1 MPLVAVVLAALF
13 AVASGQ
19 AALLHGTVYD
29 LSLDPVVGAVVEVNT
44 TPGQRF
50 LSTDGEYSFDLQPG
64 SYLLTAKKLSGDE
77 TVSSAEESILVEG
90 EGTFVLDLILYPEIL
105 SEEELLAPGALDD
118 VERDF
123 STPFPQLALIAAAAA
138 ATLLALIFMLFI
150 LGRASKRLS
159 SVEIVLAA
167 LRHRKHASKEQSEEK
182 QAKPSAPPSP
192 STPSVSSAGPSSESS
207 PESSP
212 ESPHESS
219 SELSP
224 ELSGLCG
231 IISAAGGR
239 MTQRDLRKELPYSE
253 AKVSLMVAELEGRG
267 ILKKFKKGRGNII
280 VLAKEHPGGEHR

>member
-1 MPLVAVVLAALF
+1 MPLVAVVLAALL
-13 AVASGQ
+13 AAASGQ

-29 LSLDPVVGAVVEVNT
+29 LSLDPTMGAVVEVNT

-138 ATLLALIFMLFI
+138 ATLLALVFMLFI

-159 SVEIVLAA
+159 SVEMVLAA
-167 LRHRKHASKEQSEEK
+167 LRHRKHALKEQSEEK
-182 QAKPSAPPSP
+182 QAEPSASSSP
-192 STPSVSSAGPSSESS
+192 STPPASSSGLSSELS

-212 ESPHESS
+212 ETS

-224 ELSGLCG
+224 ELSRLCG

>member
-1 MPLVAVVLAALF
+1 MINIYISSAGNHYLMKAMPLVAVVLAALL
-13 AVASGQ
+13 AAASGQ

-29 LSLDPVVGAVVEVNT
+29 LSLDPTMGAVVEVNT

-182 QAKPSAPPSP
+182 QAEPSAPSSLP
-192 STPSVSSAGPSSESS
+192 TPPASSAGPSSELS

-212 ESPHESS
+212 PSS
-219 SELSP
+219 
-224 ELSGLCG
+224 
-231 IISAAGGR
+231 
-239 MTQRDLRKELPYSE
+239 
-253 AKVSLMVAELEGRG
+253 
-267 ILKKFKKGRGNII
+267 
-280 VLAKEHPGGEHR
+280 H